1 MADKQLNS
9 NDSIIYVGNKQPMKY
24 VLGVVTQFQ
33 NGSEEVFV
41 KARGRLISKA
51 VDVVEI
57 LRNKLMKEVNV
68 NNIETSTQKIT
79 GDKGDVNVSVIS
91 IRLLK

>member
-1 MADKQLNS
+1 
-9 NDSIIYVGNKQPMKY
+9 
-24 VLGVVTQFQ
+24 
-33 NGSEEVFV
+33 
-41 KARGRLISKA
+41 
-51 VDVVEI
+51 
-57 LRNKLMKEVNV
+57 MKEVNV